1 MSANNNPPMDN
12 AIDQTAQ
19 IIKDKLVP
27 GAGFSLYRCLDEQA
41 VKNKAGRHVYR
52 VLSLMR
58 AAIRSRA
65 VAHRRSTDRAETP
78 KASAVSDV
86 VNPAK

>member
-1 MSANNNPPMDN
+1 MSADKNPPMEK

-19 IIKDKLVP
+19 LIKGKLIP
-27 GAGFSLYRCLDEQA
+27 GAGLSVYRYLDEQG
-41 VKNKAGRHVYR
+41 VNNKAGRHVYR

-58 AAIRSRA
+58 AAMRSRA
-65 VAHRRSTDRAETP
+65 VAHRRSTERAETP
-78 KASAVSDV
+78 NASAVSDV